1 MRRADREVVGTENI
15 LSVLDGCDVI
25 RIGLSVDDRAYI
37 VPMNFA
43 FETLNETVYI
53 YLHCA
58 REGRKLDMIA
68 RNNNVCFEADS
79 SYRTVKAE
87 NACDWGAEYRSVM
100 GEGIIGILHDE
111 EERIHALDMLMRR
124 YGYDG
129 VPRYNSR
136 SLAAVT
142 VLRIS
147 VTSITGKQN
156 TGIKRSDEK

>member
-1 MRRADREVVGTENI
+1 MRRADREVIGTENI
-15 LSVLDGCDVI
+15 LAILNGCDVM
-25 RIGLSVDDRAYI
+25 RIGLSVDDMPYI

-43 FETLNETVYI
+43 VEALNGKIYI

-58 REGRKLDMIA
+58 KEGKKLDMIA
-68 RNNNVCFEADS
+68 KNDNVCFEADT
-79 SYRTVKAE
+79 SYRTIKAE
-87 NACDWGAEYRSVM
+87 NACHWGAEYRSVI
-100 GEGIIGILHDE
+100 GEGTVGIVHDE
-111 EERIHALDMLMRR
+111 EQRIHALDMLMER

-147 VTSITGKQN
+147 VTSMTGKQN
-156 TGIKRSDEK
+156 MRTERNDEK